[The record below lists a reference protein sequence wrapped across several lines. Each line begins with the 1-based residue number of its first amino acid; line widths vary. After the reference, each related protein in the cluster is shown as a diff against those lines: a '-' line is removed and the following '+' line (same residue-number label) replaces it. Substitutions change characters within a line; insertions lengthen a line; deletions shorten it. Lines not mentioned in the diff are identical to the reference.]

1 MNKSFGVILVTLAA
15 GSASLAHAHYGA
27 GTPATTAQQFA
38 SQFRTL
44 QEESTSMPSGSPPVD
59 KNALPE
65 DPIPKLTTL
74 AQDEAWFRA
83 ENQRLQRES
92 TGMPSGSPAV
102 KKHEMPAD
110 PLPKA
115 TTPAEQAA
123 ANAAELQLLRQK
135 STS

>member
-1 MNKSFGVILVTLAA
+1 MNKSLGVILVTLVA
-15 GSASLAHAHYGA
+15 GSASLAHAQYGA
-27 GTPATTAQQFA
+27 ATSATTAQQFA
-38 SQFRTL
+38 SRLRTL
-44 QEESTSMPSGSPPVD
+44 QEESTSMPTGSPPVD
-59 KNALPE
+59 KNARPE

-102 KKHEMPAD
+102 KTHEVPAD

-115 TTPAEQAA
+115 TTPAEKAA
-123 ANAAELQLLRQK
+123 ANAAELQFLRQK